1 MDTRHW
7 RSKISCT
14 LSNIKRCHSDLKN
27 WSLKIWTDSFKSTS
41 DTAQFSAT
49 FQTISWSF
57 SNTELLQRHFALIVP
72 CYGFSR
78 LVLTYLCDCPFGF
91 PEAVVRRCS
100 VKRCSAILLKK
111 SLWHRC
117 FPVNFVKFLRTTFLQ
132 NISGDWF

>member
-14 LSNIKRCHSDLKN
+14 LSNIKRCHSDSKN

-49 FQTISWSF
+49 IQTISWSF
-57 SNTELLQRHFALIVP
+57 SKNELLQRHFALIVS

-78 LVLTYLCDCPFGF
+78 LVLTYLYDCPFGF

-100 VKRCSAILLKK
+100 VKRCSAILLKR

-117 FPVNFVKFLRTTFLQ
+117 FPVNFVKFLRITFLQ
-132 NISGDWF
+132 NTSDDCF